1 MMHSMRSQS
10 GVALITAMLVTAI
23 VVVIAVSMAT
33 RQQLD
38 IRRSANVLEGD
49 QAYLF
54 ALGVESWA
62 LGILAQDGRDSPSDN
77 LGEIWATVLPPLDV
91 EGGKVAGRIEDMQ
104 ARFNLNNLVSDAG
117 NQSAPDMVRFQR
129 LLRALQLDPALAQ
142 SLVDWIDPDSEKV
155 SLDGAEDND
164 YLLRTPP
171 YRAANTRLSS
181 VSELRLI
188 KGFTAEIVT
197 RLTPF
202 VCALPVRTNAIN
214 INTAKAEVL
223 MTLADNLSKADAD
236 GMVQDRGPK
245 GYPDIQKFL
254 DSPMVKSRDIK
265 QEGFGVASNYFLI
278 DAAAQYG
285 RGQARLF
292 SLVSRTPAP
301 DGKTQVVMRGQGAY

>member
-1 MMHSMRSQS
+1 MRRGTRSQS

-62 LGILAQDGRDSPSDN
+62 LGILAQDGRDNTSDN

-91 EGGKVAGRIEDMQ
+91 EGGKVTGRIEDMQ
-104 ARFNLNNLVSDAG
+104 ARYNLNNLVGADG
-117 NQSAPDMVRFQR
+117 RPSAPDMARFQR
-129 LLRALQLDPALAQ
+129 LLRALQLDSVLAQ

-171 YRAANTRLSS
+171 YRAANAPLSS

-188 KGFTAEIVT
+188 KGFTAEVVT
-197 RLTPF
+197 RLIPF
-202 VCALPVRTNAIN
+202 VCALPLRTDIN

-223 MTLADNLSKADAD
+223 MTLGDNISKADAD

-245 GYPDIQKFL
+245 GYPDILKFL

-265 QEGFGVASNYFLI
+265 QEGFAVASSYFLI

-292 SLVSRTPAP
+292 SLVSRTP